1 MLTNE
6 SAQSSESDVPVAVP
20 PRRILIV
27 DDDPQQTE
35 VLAYRLG
42 RLGFRTLTAHRGSDA
57 LRMAKSTRPHL
68 VLLDIRLPD
77 ADGLDV
83 CQQLTDGES
92 TCGIPVI
99 ILSGMERPDIIRRSR
114 GAGCQYFVRKPY
126 DPNALLVLVE
136 QALRS

>member
-1 MLTNE
+1 MLANE
-6 SAQSSESDVPVAVP
+6 SLQACEAVAPVPPP

-42 RLGFRTLTAHRGSDA
+42 RLGYRTLTAHRGDDA
-57 LRMAKSTRPHL
+57 LRMARSSRPHL

-77 ADGLDV
+77 ADGLDI
-83 CQQLTDGES
+83 CQELTDSEGTS
-92 TCGIPVI
+92 DIPVI

-126 DPNALLVLVE
+126 DPNALLVLLE
-136 QALRS
+136 QALRP